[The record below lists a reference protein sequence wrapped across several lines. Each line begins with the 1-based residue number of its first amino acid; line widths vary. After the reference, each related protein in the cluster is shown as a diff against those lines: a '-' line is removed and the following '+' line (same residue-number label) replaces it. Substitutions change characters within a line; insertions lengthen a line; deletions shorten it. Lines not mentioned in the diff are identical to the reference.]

1 MNDTLG
7 HLAGGDTV
15 LVEIAKR
22 LKECVRDSDMCCRI
36 GGGDEFTVILKK
48 IKDKQSLEKLANA
61 MIENLSKP
69 IETDE
74 GVARIGV
81 SIGGV
86 AIYPSDGSSYDE
98 LVHSADTAMY
108 QAKMAGKGCVRFSE

>member
-7 HLAGGDTV
+7 HLAGDTV

-48 IKDKQSLEKLANA
+48 IKDKQSLEK
-61 MIENLSKP
+61 
-69 IETDE
+69 T
-74 GVARIGV
+74 
-81 SIGGV
+81 
-86 AIYPSDGSSYDE
+86 
-98 LVHSADTAMY
+98 
-108 QAKMAGKGCVRFSE
+108 GKCHDRKSLKTYRD